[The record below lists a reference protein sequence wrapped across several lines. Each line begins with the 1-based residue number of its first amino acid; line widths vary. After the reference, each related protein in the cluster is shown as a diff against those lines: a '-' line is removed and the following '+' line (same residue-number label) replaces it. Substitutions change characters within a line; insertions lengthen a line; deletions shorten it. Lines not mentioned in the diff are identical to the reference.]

1 MNSNKCSLSLL
12 IPAPHHHHSTVDRLH
27 LEQDECLQAF
37 ENYKKL
43 YAETLVDLSMK
54 EGLGKKFGAPRRH
67 AQEALRSE
75 VNRSTSSENEINEY
89 LNIIDAIGA
98 MSMPTT
104 FREKI
109 QHSEMIRIFAKK
121 MNSNSG
127 GGGGDEIEM
136 SPEEVTMMR
145 NQGPEID
152 MVLLCCLLCLRT
164 KMLRRGRYLSALRDA
179 IEIPVDEPLPPSPVS
194 EDAPF
199 DQLYVFDLL
208 LLLLFVT
215 LC

>member
-1 MNSNKCSLSLL
+1 M
-12 IPAPHHHHSTVDRLH
+12 
-27 LEQDECLQAF
+27 EQDECLQAF
-37 ENYKKL
+37 KNYKKL

-89 LNIIDAIGA
+89 LNIIDAIGD
-98 MSMPTT
+98 MSLPKKYH
-104 FREKI
+104 EKI
-109 QHSEMIRIFAKK
+109 QHFEIIRTFSKK
-121 MNSNSG
+121 MNSNSS
-127 GGGGDEIEM
+127 GGGDDIEM
-136 SPEEVTMMR
+136 SSEEIIMMK

-152 MVLLCCLLCLRT
+152 VVLLCCLLCLRK
-164 KMLRRGRYLSALRDA
+164 KMLKRGRYLSALRDA

-199 DQLYVFDLL
+199 DQL
-208 LLLLFVT
+208 
-215 LC
+215 